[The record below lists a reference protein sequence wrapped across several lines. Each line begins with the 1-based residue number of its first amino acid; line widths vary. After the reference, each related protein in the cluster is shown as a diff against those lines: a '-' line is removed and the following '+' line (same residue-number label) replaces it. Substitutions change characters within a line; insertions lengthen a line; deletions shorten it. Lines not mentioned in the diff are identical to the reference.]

1 MADETTRHE
10 LSARFD
16 PTGTEAP
23 IYARWMERGGFHVDA
38 AEAAEPYVI
47 AIPPP
52 NVTAALHMG
61 HGLNNTIQDVLI
73 RFQRMRGRDAMWI
86 PGTDHAGIAT
96 QNVVERDLAKEGLT
110 RHDLGR
116 ERFVERVWEWV
127 DRYGSTIIDQLKV
140 MGCSCDWER
149 TRFTLDEGLS
159 QAVREVF
166 VRLYE
171 KGLIYRGNY
180 IINWCPRC
188 LTALSNEEAEHHES
202 QGRLYHI
209 RYPLA
214 DAEGEY
220 VVVAT
225 TRPETMLGDTAVAVH
240 PEDERNRHLV
250 GRIVDLPLVGRR
262 IPVIADEFV
271 DPEFGSGF
279 VKVTPAHDPND
290 FEIGSR
296 HDLPRVDIMNETSR
310 HSDSF
315 SRWKNTSTPSASA
328 IDAVPSLSRASACN
342 GSCA

>member
-1 MADETTRHE
+1 MSDEKTTHE

-16 PTGTEAP
+16 PTGIEAP
-23 IYARWMERGGFHVDA
+23 IYQRWIEGNAFHVDA
-38 AEAAEPYVI
+38 ADAPAPYVI

-73 RFQRMRGRDAMWI
+73 RFERMRGRDAMWI

-96 QNVVERDLAKEGLT
+96 QNVVERDLAKNDLT

-116 ERFVERVWEWV
+116 ERFVDRVWEWV
-127 DRYGSTIIDQLKV
+127 DKYGSTIIEQLRTI
-140 MGCSCDWER
+140 GCSCDWER

-159 QAVREVF
+159 RAVREVF

-171 KGLIYRGNY
+171 KGLVYRGNY

-188 LTALSNEEAEHHES
+188 LTALSNEEAEHQDS
-202 QGRLYHI
+202 RGRLYHL

-214 DAEGEY
+214 DADGEY

-240 PEDERNRHLV
+240 PSDERNRHLV
-250 GRIVDLPLVGRR
+250 GR
-262 IPVIADEFV
+262 
-271 DPEFGSGF
+271 
-279 VKVTPAHDPND
+279 
-290 FEIGSR
+290 
-296 HDLPRVDIMNETSR
+296 
-310 HSDSF
+310 
-315 SRWKNTSTPSASA
+315 
-328 IDAVPSLSRASACN
+328 
-342 GSCA
+342 

>member
-1 MADETTRHE
+1 
-10 LSARFD
+10 
-16 PTGTEAP
+16 
-23 IYARWMERGGFHVDA
+23 MERNAFHVDA
-38 AEAAEPYVI
+38 SDASDPYVI

-61 HGLNNTIQDVLI
+61 HGLNNTIQDVLV
-73 RFQRMRGRDAMWI
+73 RFERMRGRDAMWI

-96 QNVVERDLAKEGLT
+96 QNVVERDLASSGQT

-116 ERFVERVWEWV
+116 DRFVERVWDWV
-127 DRYGSTIIDQLKV
+127 DQYGSTIIEQLKTI
-140 MGCSCDWER
+140 GCSCDWER

-159 QAVREVF
+159 RAVREVF

-188 LTALSNEEAEHHES
+188 LTALSNEEAEHQEAA
-202 QGRLYHI
+202 GRLYHL

-220 VVVAT
+220 IVVAT

-240 PEDERNRHLV
+240 PADERNNHLV
-250 GRIVDLPLVGRR
+250 GREVELPLVGRR
-262 IPVIADEFV
+262 IPVVADEYV

-290 FEIGSR
+290 FEIGLR
-296 HDLPRVDIMNETSR
+296 HDLPRIDVMNDDATISDQAPPAYRGMDRFEAR
-310 HSDSF
+310 KLVLEDLDAQGLLVEVEEHEHSVGHCY
-315 SRWKNTSTPSASA
+315 RCST
-328 IDAVPSLSRASACN
+328 AVEPRLSLQWFVR
-342 GSCA
+342 